1 MSGRRIKR
9 REFVDMVYNKIHEGR
24 RHVNW
29 EDIYWVNK
37 AVMDC
42 IVDIIENGDTLF
54 VQGSFNIKP
63 KLIKEHTVGNFG
75 KSKVIIPEHYTAVL
89 KPKGR
94 IKEACEKLME
104 REENDSEESTEDE
117 D

>member
-1 MSGRRIKR
+1 
-9 REFVDMVYNKIHEGR
+9 MVYEKIHDDR

-29 EDIYWVNK
+29 IDVYWTNK

-42 IVDIIENGDTLF
+42 IVDVIENGDTLF
-54 VQGSFNIKP
+54 VRGAFNIEP
-63 KLIKEHTVGNFG
+63 KFINQHKVGNFG
-75 KSKVIIPEHYTAVL
+75 NPTVIPEHYTAVL
-89 KPKGR
+89 KPKVR

-104 REENDSEESTEDE
+104 REKNDSEESTEDE